1 MERSIFPKG
10 ETMNDL
16 LNTNRGD
23 LDLNEQI
30 QLLESLI
37 TAEYEPCDDEEDEFL
52 DTYMIEEL

>member
-1 MERSIFPKG
+1 
-10 ETMNDL
+10 MNDL